1 MKKSVKN
8 SVQKIKRNF
17 DMEEVDNQEFVSNI
31 QSQIDN

>member
-31 QSQIDN
+31 QSQIE